1 MLETLAFVVLGTGF
15 FILQNRLAKLDRI
28 QKQIIAEVQRQRD
41 LLAAHPDLRVSPAP
55 APVPE
60 PVVWPEPVTTP
71 VQPTRADPPIE
82 PVEPPPP
89 PEPAPAP
96 EPAPPVPEEI
106 IPGPPQPQRAAPP
119 RIALEELFGSKLP
132 IWGGGITLAVA
143 GFFIVKYSIDTGLL
157 SPGVRI
163 ILALVFSAVLIAAGE
178 FAKRWSATAI
188 DPRVSQALAGA
199 GIAVAYAAILMAA
212 NVYALI
218 GPGVAFAGLAA
229 VTVGALALAFRL
241 GAPSAVLG
249 LVGGLSAPALVGGK
263 GSIAIL
269 AIYLS
274 LTIAGVAGVARNRK
288 WRWLAALAL
297 GGGFGWGAI
306 MLVMQAIDVTTTL
319 SIGAYLIVLAFAIP
333 VIAGRDAKGLIRL
346 LPPTLAATQLAI
358 LIVQGGYG
366 PLVWAFYGLLAAGT
380 IVVARMDAAQ
390 RLLPPMALAVGII
403 VLAIWPVPPFGLFTA
418 VLAIGTLMFAADAA
432 LRLSKGDAR
441 DAGQLAAAL
450 IAALSLGFFKTDG
463 IGDHTWAVIGAA
475 LAVPPIVLAYAQWR
489 RDAGKV
495 DMRFVILVAAAL
507 ILLDASASLA
517 FAHLWWGPAMAAL
530 ATIAAFVA
538 NRTAHRQVAMVARVG
553 LTLAITALFAAPA
566 VADMFRPP
574 APGPLA
580 LSLMLAA
587 IACAGFAYFEIGRR
601 WALLVE
607 ALAALLFSHAL
618 GQVVPYHWRPLA
630 NLGAALVVFEAI
642 RLRGKTAL
650 AATGAFVAVA
660 ILLVLEPFAIV
671 LGGVL
676 ATLGGVPLLE
686 TMLPFPSDAT
696 IGLVL
701 PAALLGVLTW
711 RAGAAIPRH
720 ARTGL
725 IWITGV
731 IALAGLLVLWKQIF
745 ALDSNDAF
753 VVRGMAERV
762 LLTTLLYAVGWGAW
776 TQRTKFGIAQPIAL
790 ALTGLALA
798 RTIGFDLLL
807 FNPLFVRQLV
817 GGWPLVS
824 LLAPAYLLPLFW
836 LSQAAK
842 REPGLATRGAH
853 MITGIQM
860 ALVLAFAAS
869 TVRQI
874 FHPVL
879 LNVGGV
885 SMAEDI
891 TRSLV
896 AIVVALGFLA
906 WGIRQRVRAW
916 RIASLVLMLAAVG
929 KVFLFDASGL
939 EGLTRIASFVA
950 LGFSLIA
957 IGWVYSR
964 YLSRDEV
971 PPATA

>member
-1 MLETLAFVVLGTGF
+1 MEILAFIVLAIGF
-15 FILQNRLAKLDRI
+15 FILQSRISKLDRI
-28 QKQIIAEVQRQRD
+28 QKQVIAEVQRQRD
-41 LLAAHPDLRVSPAP
+41 LLAAHPDLRAAPPSTPATES
-55 APVPE
+55 VE
-60 PVVWPEPVTTP
+60 WPQPLATP
-71 VQPTRADPPIE
+71 IEPTRADPPIA
-82 PVEPPPP
+82 PVESPPPS
-89 PEPAPAP
+89 EPAPVP
-96 EPAPPVPEEI
+96 EPAPPVPDEV
-106 IPGPPQPQRAAPP
+106 IPGPSQPLRAAPP
-119 RIALEELFGSKLP
+119 RIALEELLGSKLP

-163 ILALVFSAVLIAAGE
+163 ILALVFANMLIAAGE

-218 GPGVAFAGLAA
+218 GPGLAFAGLAV
-229 VTVGALALAFRL
+229 VTIGALALAFRL

-249 LVGGLSAPALVGGK
+249 LVGGLSAPALVGGN
-263 GSIAIL
+263 GSIATL
-269 AIYLS
+269 AVYLS

-306 MLVMQAIDVTTTL
+306 MLVMQAIDLTATL
-319 SIGAYLIVLAFAIP
+319 SIGAYLVILAFAVPI
-333 VIAGRDAKGLIRL
+333 IAGRDAKGLIRL
-346 LPPTLAATQLAI
+346 LPPAFAAVQLAI

-380 IVVARMDAAQ
+380 IIVARMDPAQ
-390 RLLPPMALAVGII
+390 RLLPPMALAAGII
-403 VLAIWPVPPFGLFTA
+403 VLAIWPAPPVSLFVA
-418 VLAIGTLMFAADAA
+418 VLAIGMLMFAVDAA
-432 LRLSKGDAR
+432 LRLPKGDVR

-450 IAALSLGFFKTDG
+450 IAALSLGYFKTGG
-463 IGDHTWAVIGAA
+463 IGGHTWATIGSLLA
-475 LAVPPIVLAYAQWR
+475 LPAIALAYAQWR

-495 DMRFVILVAAAL
+495 DLRFVILVATAL
-507 ILLDASASLA
+507 LLLDAAASLA
-517 FAHLWWGPAMAAL
+517 FAHLWWGAAMAAL
-530 ATIAAFVA
+530 AATAAFVA
-538 NRTAHRQVAMVARVG
+538 NRTGHGQVAMVARVG
-553 LTLAITALFAAPA
+553 LVIAITALFVAPA
-566 VADMFRPP
+566 VADTSHGPR
-574 APGPLA
+574 PLA
-580 LSLMLAA
+580 LSLTLAA
-587 IACAGFAYFEIGRR
+587 IASAGFAHFEIGRR

-618 GQVVPYHWRPLA
+618 GQVVPDHWRAVA
-630 NLGAALVVFEAI
+630 NLGAALVVFEAA

-660 ILLVLEPFAIV
+660 ILLTLEPFAIV
-671 LGGVL
+671 LGAAL
-676 ATLGGVPLLE
+676 ATLGGVPLLK
-686 TMLPFPSDAT
+686 TMLLFPSDAAIT
-696 IGLVL
+696 LIL
-701 PAALLGVLTW
+701 PALLLGVVAW
-711 RAGAAIPRH
+711 RAGAAVPRY

-725 IWITGV
+725 LWTTGV
-731 IALAGLLVLWKQIF
+731 IALAGLLVIWKQVF
-745 ALDSNDAF
+745 ALDSTAAF
-753 VVRGMAERV
+753 VARGMAERV
-762 LLTTLLYAVGWGAW
+762 LLTTLLYAAGWLTW
-776 TQRTKFGIAQPIAL
+776 MQRAKIGIARPVAL
-790 ALTGLALA
+790 ALTALALA

-807 FNPLFVRQLV
+807 FNPLFVRQQV
-817 GGWPLVS
+817 GSLPVVN
-824 LLAPAYLLPLFW
+824 LLAPTYLLPLAW
-836 LSQAAK
+836 LAQAAK
-842 REPGLATRGAH
+842 QEPTLATRSAPTW
-853 MITGIQM
+853 TGVQM
-860 ALVLAFAAS
+860 TLVLAFAAT
-869 TVRQI
+869 TVRQV
-874 FHPVL
+874 FHGTL

-950 LGFSLIA
+950 LGFSLIG

-964 YLSRDEV
+964 YLSRDDV
-971 PPATA
+971 APATA